1 MATIKLGTTKAAS
14 KLINYAE
21 KRAEVKD
28 GFNADPDY
36 AKSQMRMTREMFSKN
51 DGVQAH
57 HVIQSFKPDEVTPE
71 KANQM
76 GVELAERVAPGHE
89 VAVYTHADTDHV
101 HNHLVVNSV
110 HTETGKKYQAHGN
123 RAIEQIRRASDAI
136 CKQHGLSIVKE
147 KKACVRHTLAEQQLL
162 EKGQVSWKDEIRQA
176 VNETKQETSDWDSFK
191 SDLKEQ
197 HGVEMKLR
205 GNTLSYKHP
214 EQQRFV
220 RANKLGHDYDVGG
233 LEREFARKA
242 TQKKGRIDWN
252 EHEQRRQLQRQNG
265 SDRAPERAYGTTY
278 RPVSGKYRREQQQRQ
293 QEHAERLAAEREKQ
307 QRIKKANQR
316 ARNQSKG
323 LGR

>member
-1 MATIKLGTTKAAS
+1 MATIKLGTTKSAS

-57 HVIQSFKPDEVTPE
+57 HVIQSFKPYEVTPE

-76 GVELAERVAPGHE
+76 GVELAEKIASGHE

-123 RAIEQIRRASDAI
+123 RAIEQIRGASDAI
-136 CKQHGLSIVKE
+136 CKQHGLSIVTE
-147 KKACVRHTLAEQQLL
+147 KNASVRHTLAEQQLL
-162 EKGQVSWKDEIRQA
+162 EKEQTSWKDEIREK
-176 VNETKQETSDWDSFK
+176 VNAAKHESKDWDSFK
-191 SDLKEQ
+191 SHLKAEYD
-197 HGVEMKLR
+197 VETKLR

-214 EQQRFV
+214 DNQRFV
-220 RANKLGHDYDVGG
+220 RANKLGDDYDIGG

-242 TQKKGRIDWN
+242 KQEKGRVNWN
-252 EHEQRRQLQRQNG
+252 EQERRRQFQRQNS

-278 RPVSGKYRREQQQRQ
+278 RPISGKYRREQQQRQ

-323 LGR
+323 LSR